1 MKRAE
6 TNAEM
11 AMSLYLSS
19 SLSLSLSL
27 SVAQKAMFV
36 VHGVSLSPNSLS
48 EAHACFWLKIVE

>member
-1 MKRAE
+1 MKRVE

-19 SLSLSLSL
+19 SLSLSL